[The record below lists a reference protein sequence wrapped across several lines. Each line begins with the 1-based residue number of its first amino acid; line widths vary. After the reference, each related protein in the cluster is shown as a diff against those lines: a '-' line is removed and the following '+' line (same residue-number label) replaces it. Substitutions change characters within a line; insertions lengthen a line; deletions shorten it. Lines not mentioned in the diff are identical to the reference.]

1 MDNKIICKEVFK
13 NIKENIKCQQLINL
27 ALPDLKLISFY
38 SIFSFTYMENIN
50 DILFLFDKYC
60 NTEYKYIYILI
71 NNTLN
76 QDEIN
81 SYGEQISDRLNK
93 SELFKSI
100 CYEVNK
106 SINNFEDSYFKY
118 NANII
123 NLVINDVEYPLLEL
137 KLTNNIDEII
147 LYNLPDEMP
156 NENNIITFN
165 SIIQWLLSTNIEE
178 SWIYITIFINLIL
191 QNKLKYKL
199 FSDKCFDEKSNI
211 ILLLNNV
218 MTYKTFFYYINPM
231 NNVIFEITN
240 IKYIIDIIIHQLLLC
255 NIYINIS
262 KTDDNLSDIADIS
275 NKKLCKEVFKDIY
288 LKLTCEQLLTQILK
302 ANLDIID
309 VKLISFYSIFTFTNM
324 DNIDDMLNLTYHPY
338 CNYKLNNIYF
348 LINNE
353 LTDEEIDNYKEKIM
367 NVMLNIGQMKY
378 IYDYIFFAIKK
389 YLNITEILTDCHVI
403 YEDKIFYFVSNQFKY
418 PLLEFKKTVNIDSLH
433 IYKPIELV
441 ISPEQEKYITF
452 KSIIDWLLTIDIEY
466 SYVYV
471 TIFINLIIQDKLIY
485 TLFNTM
491 EDETIHKIIQLFR
504 NVVEYKKYF
513 YYNNINIENIENIEN
528 IIVHYLLLCK
538 IYKDIEIYQ
547 YNPNTRNEF
556 KRIDKYLLKFHIYPD
571 NNYEFDY
578 DEIKIELNRL
588 KYYQYINEIDKYKF
602 IKFYLSVL
610 FIYTSEIGFYKMI
623 EQQYP
628 KPVDKILSIFN
639 TNSISSNDIYNVNTK
654 IYEIIKAV
662 SQKFNKKIFEI
673 IGKEYLHVCRTEE
686 FVYTNFGISYFNL
699 KVGDIFTLFKTTS
712 TTTRKEPMYDRFKG
726 SCVLFIKLK
735 ESDYFLFPEFSQ
747 EDEIILPVNTKLK
760 INRKSYHY
768 SSGTKSNISDNY
780 RIHLYCEIIDQDEII
795 Y

>member
-13 NIKENIKCQQLINL
+13 NINENIKCQKLINL

-50 DILFLFDKYC
+50 DILFLYDKYC
-60 NTEYKYIYILI
+60 KTEYKNIYILI

-81 SYGEQISDRLNK
+81 DYGQQIIDRLNK

-100 CYEVNK
+100 CSEVNK
-106 SINNFEDSYFKY
+106 SIDNFDNCYFKY
-118 NANII
+118 NTNII

-137 KLTNNIDEII
+137 KPTNNIDDII

-156 NENNIITFN
+156 NENNITTFN
-165 SIIQWLLSTNIEE
+165 NIIQWLLSTNIEE

-191 QNKLKYKL
+191 QDKLKYKL
-199 FSDKCFDEKSNI
+199 FSDRCFDDKSNI

-231 NNVIFEITN
+231 NNIIFEINADN

-262 KTDDNLSDIADIS
+262 KTEDNLSEISDIS

-302 ANLDIID
+302 KKLD
-309 VKLISFYSIFTFTNM
+309 VKLISFYSIFTYTNI
-324 DNIDDMLNLTYHPY
+324 DNIDDMLNLY

-367 NVMLNIGQMKY
+367 NTISNINDMKY
-378 IYDYIFFAIKK
+378 LYDYIFYAIKK

-418 PLLEFKKTVNIDSLH
+418 PLLEFKKTDNIDNLH
-433 IYKPIELV
+433 IYKPNELV

-452 KSIIDWLLTIDIEY
+452 KSIIDWLLTINIED

-513 YYNNINIENIENIEN
+513 YYNNINVIDIEYIEN
-528 IIVHYLLLCK
+528 IIIHYLLLCK
-538 IYKDIEIYQ
+538 IYKDIEVNQSKNSTI
-547 YNPNTRNEF
+547 NSFN
-556 KRIDKYLLKFHIYPD
+556 KMDKYFLKIHIYPD
-571 NNYEFDY
+571 NNYDFDY
-578 DEIKIELNRL
+578 GEIISNLNRL
-588 KYYQYINEIDKYKF
+588 NYYKYIREIDKYKL
-602 IKFYLSVL
+602 ISSYLGSL
-610 FIYTSEIGFYKMI
+610 FNYTSEFGFYKMI

-628 KPVDKILSIFN
+628 KPIDKILDMFPSI
-639 TNSISSNDIYNVNTK
+639 NSDDIYNINTK

-673 IGKEYLHVCRTEE
+673 IAKEYLHVCRAEE
-686 FVYTNFGISYFNL
+686 FVYSNFGISYFNL

-712 TTTRKEPMYDRFKG
+712 TTTDENPMYDRFKG

-735 ESDYFLFPEFSQ
+735 VSDYFLFPEYSQ
-747 EDEIILPVNTKLK
+747 ENEIILPVNTKLK

-768 SSGTKSNISDNY
+768 SSGFMSNVTANY
-780 RIHLYCEIIDQDEII
+780 RIHLYCEIVDQDEII